1 MGLSN
6 KQRKT
11 QSLQIWTLIHFLFER
26 FDFNISITYSDPWS
40 LIVIYLFFNEEAFAQ
55 VEIWDTLQIVQVL
68 LFSSIFYW

>member
-11 QSLQIWTLIHFLFER
+11 QSLQIWTLIHW
-26 FDFNISITYSDPWS
+26 FDFNISIIYMYSDPWS

-55 VEIWDTLQIVQVL
+55 VEIWHILQIDHVL
-68 LFSSIFYW
+68 IFSSIFYW